1 MMSEKEE
8 QNMEKIELNGEDLFI
23 LESSKEKSVEI
34 ERDFTDVLRMFAP
47 GTSLRMGLDD
57 LLRARMGALII
68 FENENV
74 KKIVDGGF
82 KIDMKFSPQKLV
94 ELCKMDGAIILSKD
108 GKEILCANALL
119 IPDSSISSKET
130 GTRHKSAE
138 RAAKDANTLVI
149 AVSERK
155 NKISLYYWDLV
166 HELEKSADIL
176 RRSSETLQILEKQR
190 ELFNTLIADLNLME
204 IEKFVTLND
213 VCLVLRRSEIIRRI
227 SENIKRDLV
236 ELGKEGRIVS
246 LRLKELTSYP
256 LREEELILKDYFGQ
270 NHLKIAEDL
279 SKINFDFLLED
290 SNISVMLFED
300 IIDDKPISPSG
311 LRLLS
316 KINFFESYTELLI
329 RNLKN
334 LDNILFATDEEL
346 LEILGDEEIFNFFK
360 KQLSSLKEK
369 IILGKHI

>member
-1 MMSEKEE
+1 MMNKKEG
-8 QNMEKIELNGEDLFI
+8 QNIEKIDSNDVDLFV
-23 LESSKEKSVEI
+23 LESSKEKIEI
-34 ERDFTDVLRMFAP
+34 EKGITNVLKMFAP

-74 KKIVDGGF
+74 KRIVDGGF
-82 KIDMKFSPQKLV
+82 KINMKFSPQKLV
-94 ELCKMDGAIILSKD
+94 ELCKMDGAIVLSKD
-108 GKEILCANALL
+108 GKEILCANSLL
-119 IPDSSISSKET
+119 IPRSDISSKET

-138 RAAKDANTLVI
+138 RAAKDTNTLVI

-155 NKISLYYWDLV
+155 NKISIYYGDLV
-166 HELEKSADIL
+166 HELERSSDIL

-190 ELFNTLIADLNLME
+190 DLFNTLIADLNLME

-213 VCLVLRRSEIIRRI
+213 VCSVLRRSEIIRRI

-246 LRLKELTSYP
+246 LRLKELIAYP
-256 LREEELILKDYFGQ
+256 LRESELILKDYFGQ
-270 NHLKIAEDL
+270 KHLKIAEDL

-300 IIDDKPISPSG
+300 VIDDKPISPSG
-311 LRLLS
+311 QRLLS
-316 KINFFESYTELLI
+316 KINFFESYAEILI
-329 RNLKN
+329 RKLKN
-334 LDNILFATDEEL
+334 LDNVLFATDEEL
-346 LEILGDEEIFNFFK
+346 LEILGDEELFNFFK
-360 KQLSSLKEK
+360 KQLASLKEK